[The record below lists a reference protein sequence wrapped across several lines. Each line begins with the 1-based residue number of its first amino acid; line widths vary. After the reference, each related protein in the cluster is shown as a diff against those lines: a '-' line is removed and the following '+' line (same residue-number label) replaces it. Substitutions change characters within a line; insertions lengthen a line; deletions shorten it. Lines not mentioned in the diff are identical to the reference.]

1 MAEKHTSSSPT
12 TYKMGELFCGP
23 GGIALGAH
31 NAADKVPGIKVEHTW
46 ANDYDPTTA
55 DTYRENTPGASEETV
70 YVGDVRELDT
80 DALPPIDGF
89 AFGFPCNDFSL
100 VGKQKGLDGT
110 YGPLYTYGIN
120 VLRSHKPEWFVAEN
134 VGGLSGANAGLAFP
148 YILREMQRA
157 GYTIVAHK
165 YRFEEYGLPQA
176 RHRIIIVGL
185 RDDITAK
192 GVEFKVPAPTTP
204 EPSMM
209 RTAKQALTEPPI
221 PEWATNNEPTRQSEI
236 VKQRLAYIKP
246 GENAFNATDMP
257 EELRLNVRGAK
268 LSQIYKRLDPNKP
281 AYTVTGSGG
290 GGTHIYH
297 WEEPRALTNRERAR
311 LQTFPDWYKFIG
323 SKENVRRQ
331 IGMAVPPDGA
341 QVIFEALFKT
351 LEGIPYDNIEGDH
364 YESIEPNIDIEKR
377 IYKLEEKELEEKE
390 NTLF

>member
-1 MAEKHTSSSPT
+1 MTKKHTSSPPT

-31 NAADKVPGIKVEHTW
+31 NAADEIPGIEIEHAW

-80 DALPPIDGF
+80 DTLPPIDGF

-100 VGKQKGLDGT
+100 VGKQKGLEGK
-110 YGPLYTYGIN
+110 YGPLYTYGIH
-120 VLRSHKPEWFVAEN
+120 VLKSHKPEWFVAEN
-134 VGGLSGANAGLAFP
+134 VGGLSGANEGLAFP

-157 GYTIVAHK
+157 GYTVVAHK

-185 RDDITAK
+185 RDDIAAK
-192 GVEFKVPAPTTP
+192 GVAFKVPAPTTP

-209 RTAKQALTEPPI
+209 RTAKQAITEPPI
-221 PEWATNNEPTRQSEI
+221 PEWATNNEPTRQSEV

-341 QVIFEALFKT
+341 QVVFEALFKT
-351 LEGIPYDNIEGDH
+351 LEGIS
-364 YESIEPNIDIEKR
+364 YESIEPNIDVEKR
-377 IYKLEEKELEEKE
+377 IQAMEDKLETEKER
-390 NTLF
+390 TLF

>member
-1 MAEKHTSSSPT
+1 MTKKHTSSPPT

-31 NAADKVPGIKVEHTW
+31 NVADEIPGIKIEHAW

-110 YGPLYTYGIN
+110 YGPLYSYGIN
-120 VLRSHKPEWFVAEN
+120 VLKSHKPEWFVAEN
-134 VGGLSGANAGLAFP
+134 VSGLSGANEGLAFP

-185 RDDITAK
+185 RNDVAAK
-192 GVEFKVPAPTTP
+192 GVAFKVPAPTTP

-209 RTAKQALTEPPI
+209 RTAKQAITEPPI
-221 PEWATNNEPTRQSEI
+221 PEWATNNEPTRQSEV

-341 QVIFEALFKT
+341 QVVFEALFKT
-351 LEGIPYDNIEGDH
+351 LEGIS
-364 YESIEPNIDIEKR
+364 YESIEPNIDVEKR
-377 IYKLEEKELEEKE
+377 IQVMEDKLEAEKES
-390 NTLF
+390 TLF

>member
-1 MAEKHTSSSPT
+1 
-12 TYKMGELFCGP
+12 MGELFCGP

-31 NAADKVPGIKVEHTW
+31 NAADEIPGIKIEHAW

-110 YGPLYTYGIN
+110 YGPLYSYGIN
-120 VLRSHKPEWFVAEN
+120 VLKSHKPEWFVAEN
-134 VGGLSGANAGLAFP
+134 VGGLSGANEGLAFP

-185 RDDITAK
+185 RNDVAAK
-192 GVEFKVPAPTTP
+192 GVAFKVPAPTTP

-209 RTAKQALTEPPI
+209 RTAKQAITEPPI
-221 PEWATNNEPTRQSEI
+221 PEWATNNDPTRQSEV

-341 QVIFEALFKT
+341 QVVFEALFKT
-351 LEGIPYDNIEGDH
+351 LEGIS
-364 YESIEPNIDIEKR
+364 YESIEPNIDVEKR
-377 IYKLEEKELEEKE
+377 IQVMEDKLEAEKES
-390 NTLF
+390 TLF

>member
-1 MAEKHTSSSPT
+1 MTEKHTSSPPT

-31 NAADKVPGIKVEHTW
+31 NAADEIPGIKIEHAW

-80 DALPPIDGF
+80 DTLPPIDGF

-110 YGPLYTYGIN
+110 YGPLYSYGIN
-120 VLRSHKPEWFVAEN
+120 VLKSHKPEWFVAEN
-134 VGGLSGANAGLAFP
+134 VGGLSGANEGLAFP

-157 GYTIVAHK
+157 GYTVVAHK

-185 RDDITAK
+185 RNDVAAK
-192 GVEFKVPAPTTP
+192 GVAFKVPAPTTP

-209 RTAKQALTEPPI
+209 RTAKQAITEPPI
-221 PEWATNNEPTRQSEI
+221 PEWATNNEPTRQSEV

-341 QVIFEALFKT
+341 QVVFEALFKT
-351 LEGIPYDNIEGDH
+351 LEGIPY
-364 YESIEPNIDIEKR
+364 ESIEPNIDVEKR
-377 IYKLEEKELEEKE
+377 IQAMEDKLAAEKES
-390 NTLF
+390 TLF

>member
-31 NAADKVPGIKVEHTW
+31 NAADKVPGIKVEHAW

-110 YGPLYTYGIN
+110 YGPLYSYGIN
-120 VLRSHKPEWFVAEN
+120 VLKSHKPEWFVAEN
-134 VGGLSGANAGLAFP
+134 VGGLSGANEGLAFP

-157 GYTIVAHK
+157 GYTVVAHK

-185 RDDITAK
+185 RDDIAAK
-192 GVEFKVPAPTTP
+192 GVAFKVPAPTTP

-221 PEWATNNEPTRQSEI
+221 PEWATSNELTRQSEV

-341 QVIFEALFKT
+341 QVVFEALFKT
-351 LEGIPYDNIEGDH
+351 LEGIPY
-364 YESIEPNIDIEKR
+364 ESIEPNIDVEKR
-377 IYKLEEKELEEKE
+377 IQSMEDKLEAEKE

>member
-31 NAADKVPGIKVEHTW
+31 NAADKVPGIKVEHAW

-110 YGPLYTYGIN
+110 YGPLYSYGIN
-120 VLRSHKPEWFVAEN
+120 VLKSHKPEWFVAEN
-134 VGGLSGANAGLAFP
+134 VGGLSGANEGLAFP

-157 GYTIVAHK
+157 GYTVIAHK

-185 RDDITAK
+185 RNDIAAK

-209 RTAKQALTEPPI
+209 RTAKQALTDPPI
-221 PEWATNNEPTRQSEI
+221 PEWATSNELTRQSEV

-341 QVIFEALFKT
+341 QVVFEALFKT
-351 LEGIPYDNIEGDH
+351 LEGISYQ
-364 YESIEPNIDIEKR
+364 SIEPNIDVEKR
-377 IYKLEEKELEEKE
+377 IQAMEDKLEANKED
-390 NTLF
+390 TLF

>member
-1 MAEKHTSSSPT
+1 MTKKHTLSPPT

-31 NAADKVPGIKVEHTW
+31 NAADEIPGIKIEHAW

-110 YGPLYTYGIN
+110 YGPLYSYGIN
-120 VLRSHKPEWFVAEN
+120 VLKSHKPEWFVAEN
-134 VGGLSGANAGLAFP
+134 VGGLSGANEGLAFP

-185 RDDITAK
+185 RNDIATK
-192 GVEFKVPAPTTP
+192 GVAFKVPAPTTP

-209 RTAKQALTEPPI
+209 RTAKQAITEPPI
-221 PEWATNNEPTRQSEI
+221 PEWATNNEPTRQSEV

-341 QVIFEALFKT
+341 QVVFEALFKT
-351 LEGIPYDNIEGDH
+351 LKGIS
-364 YESIEPNIDIEKR
+364 YESIEPNIDVEKR
-377 IYKLEEKELEEKE
+377 IQAMEDKLAAEKES
-390 NTLF
+390 TLF

>member
-31 NAADKVPGIKVEHTW
+31 NAADKVPGIKVEHAW

-110 YGPLYTYGIN
+110 YGPLYSYGIN
-120 VLRSHKPEWFVAEN
+120 VLKSHKPEWFVAEN
-134 VGGLSGANAGLAFP
+134 VGGLSGANEGLAFP

-157 GYTIVAHK
+157 GYTVVAHK

-185 RDDITAK
+185 RDDIAAK
-192 GVEFKVPAPTTP
+192 GVAFKVPAPTTP

-221 PEWATNNEPTRQSEI
+221 PEWATSNELTRQSEV

-311 LQTFPDWYKFIG
+311 LQTFPDWYKFLG

-341 QVIFEALFKT
+341 QVVFEALFKT
-351 LEGIPYDNIEGDH
+351 LEGIPY
-364 YESIEPNIDIEKR
+364 ESIEPNIDVAKR
-377 IYKLEEKELEEKE
+377 IQAMEDKLEAEKED
-390 NTLF
+390 TLF

>member
-31 NAADKVPGIKVEHTW
+31 NAADKVPGFKVEHAW

-55 DTYRENTPGASEETV
+55 DTYRENTPGATEETV

-120 VLRSHKPEWFVAEN
+120 VLKSHQPEWFVAEN
-134 VGGLSGANAGLAFP
+134 VGGLSGANEGLAFP

-157 GYTIVAHK
+157 GYAVVAHK

-185 RDDITAK
+185 RDDIAAK
-192 GVEFKVPAPTTP
+192 GVAFKVPAPTTP

-209 RTAKQALTEPPI
+209 RTAKQAITEPPI
-221 PEWATNNEPTRQSEI
+221 PEWATNNEPTRQSEV

-341 QVIFEALFKT
+341 QVVFEALFKT
-351 LEGIPYDNIEGDH
+351 LEGIPY
-364 YESIEPNIDIEKR
+364 ESIEPNIDVEKR
-377 IYKLEEKELEEKE
+377 IQVMEDKLEAEKES
-390 NTLF
+390 TLF

>member
-1 MAEKHTSSSPT
+1 MTEKHTSSPPT
-12 TYKMGELFCGP
+12 IYKMGELFCGP
-23 GGIALGAH
+23 GGIALGTH
-31 NAADKVPGIKVEHTW
+31 NAADKVPGIKIEHAW

-110 YGPLYTYGIN
+110 YGPLYSYGIN
-120 VLRSHKPEWFVAEN
+120 VLKSHKPEWFVAEN
-134 VGGLSGANAGLAFP
+134 VGGLSGANEGLAFP

-185 RDDITAK
+185 RNDIATK
-192 GVEFKVPAPTTP
+192 GVAFKVPAPTTP

-209 RTAKQALTEPPI
+209 RTAKQAITEPPI
-221 PEWATNNEPTRQSEI
+221 PEWATNNEPTRQSEV

-341 QVIFEALFKT
+341 QVVFEALFKT
-351 LEGIPYDNIEGDH
+351 LKGIS
-364 YESIEPNIDIEKR
+364 YESIEPNIDVEKR
-377 IYKLEEKELEEKE
+377 IQAMEDKLAAEKES
-390 NTLF
+390 TLF

>member
-1 MAEKHTSSSPT
+1 MTKKHTSSPPT

-31 NAADKVPGIKVEHTW
+31 NAADEIPGIKIEHAW

-110 YGPLYTYGIN
+110 YGPLYSYGIN
-120 VLRSHKPEWFVAEN
+120 VLKSHKPEWFVAEN
-134 VGGLSGANAGLAFP
+134 VGGLSGANEGLAFP

-157 GYTIVAHK
+157 GYTVVAHK

-185 RDDITAK
+185 RNDVAAK
-192 GVEFKVPAPTTP
+192 GVAFKVPAPTTP

-209 RTAKQALTEPPI
+209 RTAKQAITEPPI
-221 PEWATNNEPTRQSEI
+221 PEWATNNEPTRQSEV

-341 QVIFEALFKT
+341 QVVFEALFKT
-351 LEGIPYDNIEGDH
+351 LEGIS
-364 YESIEPNIDIEKR
+364 YESIEPNIDVEKR
-377 IYKLEEKELEEKE
+377 IQMMEDKLEAEKES
-390 NTLF
+390 TLF

>member
-1 MAEKHTSSSPT
+1 
-12 TYKMGELFCGP
+12 
-23 GGIALGAH
+23 
-31 NAADKVPGIKVEHTW
+31 
-46 ANDYDPTTA
+46 
-55 DTYRENTPGASEETV
+55 
-70 YVGDVRELDT
+70 
-80 DALPPIDGF
+80 
-89 AFGFPCNDFSL
+89 
-100 VGKQKGLDGT
+100 
-110 YGPLYTYGIN
+110 
-120 VLRSHKPEWFVAEN
+120 
-134 VGGLSGANAGLAFP
+134 
-148 YILREMQRA
+148 
-157 GYTIVAHK
+157 
-165 YRFEEYGLPQA
+165 
-176 RHRIIIVGL
+176 
-185 RDDITAK
+185 
-192 GVEFKVPAPTTP
+192 
-204 EPSMM
+204 MM

-221 PEWATNNEPTRQSEI
+221 PEWATNNELTRQSEV

-351 LEGIPYDNIEGDH
+351 LEGIS
-364 YESIEPNIDIEKR
+364 YESIEPNIDVDKR
-377 IYKLEEKELEEKE
+377 IRELEEKE
-390 NTLF
+390 GTLF

>member
-1 MAEKHTSSSPT
+1 MTKKHTSSPPT

-31 NAADKVPGIKVEHTW
+31 NAADEIPGIKFEHAW

-110 YGPLYTYGIN
+110 YGPLYSYGIN
-120 VLRSHKPEWFVAEN
+120 VLKSHKPEWFVAEN
-134 VGGLSGANAGLAFP
+134 VGGLSGANEGLAFP

-185 RDDITAK
+185 RNDVAAK
-192 GVEFKVPAPTTP
+192 GVAFKVPAPTTP

-209 RTAKQALTEPPI
+209 RTAKQAITEPPI
-221 PEWATNNEPTRQSEI
+221 PEWATNNEPTRQSEV

-341 QVIFEALFKT
+341 QVVFEALFKT
-351 LEGIPYDNIEGDH
+351 LEGIS
-364 YESIEPNIDIEKR
+364 YESIEPNIDVEKR
-377 IYKLEEKELEEKE
+377 IQVMEDKLEVEKES
-390 NTLF
+390 TLF

>member
-1 MAEKHTSSSPT
+1 MTEKHSSHSPT
-12 TYKMGELFCGP
+12 IYRMGELFCGP
-23 GGIALGAH
+23 GGIALGTH
-31 NAADKVPGIKVEHTW
+31 NAADKVPGIKIEHAW

-110 YGPLYTYGIN
+110 YGPLYSYGIN
-120 VLRSHKPEWFVAEN
+120 VLKSHKPEWFVAEN
-134 VGGLSGANAGLAFP
+134 VGGLSGANEGLAFP

-157 GYTIVAHK
+157 GYTVVAHK

-185 RDDITAK
+185 RNDIATK
-192 GVEFKVPAPTTP
+192 GVAFKVPAPTTP

-209 RTAKQALTEPPI
+209 RTAKQAITEPPI
-221 PEWATNNEPTRQSEI
+221 PEWATNNEPTRQSEV

-341 QVIFEALFKT
+341 QVVFEALFKT
-351 LEGIPYDNIEGDH
+351 LEGIS
-364 YESIEPNIDIEKR
+364 YESIEPNIDVEKR
-377 IYKLEEKELEEKE
+377 IQMMEDKLEAEKES
-390 NTLF
+390 TLF

>member
-1 MAEKHTSSSPT
+1 MTEKHTSSPPT
-12 TYKMGELFCGP
+12 IYKMGELFCGP

-31 NAADKVPGIKVEHTW
+31 NAADEIPGIKIEHAW

-110 YGPLYTYGIN
+110 YGPLYSYGIN
-120 VLRSHKPEWFVAEN
+120 VLKSHKPEWFVAEN
-134 VGGLSGANAGLAFP
+134 VGGLSGANEGLAFP

-157 GYTIVAHK
+157 GYTVVAHK

-185 RDDITAK
+185 RDDIAAK
-192 GVEFKVPAPTTP
+192 GVAFKVPAPTTP

-209 RTAKQALTEPPI
+209 RTSKQAITEPPI
-221 PEWATNNEPTRQSEI
+221 PEWATNNEPTRQSEV

-331 IGMAVPPDGA
+331 IGMAVPPNGA
-341 QVIFEALFKT
+341 QVVFEALFKT
-351 LEGIPYDNIEGDH
+351 LEGIS
-364 YESIEPNIDIEKR
+364 YESIEPNIDVEKR
-377 IYKLEEKELEEKE
+377 IQVMEDKLEAEKES
-390 NTLF
+390 TLF

>member
-31 NAADKVPGIKVEHTW
+31 NAADKVPGIKVEHAW

-110 YGPLYTYGIN
+110 YGPLYSYGIN
-120 VLRSHKPEWFVAEN
+120 VLKSHKPEWFVAEN
-134 VGGLSGANAGLAFP
+134 VGGLSGANEGLAFP

-157 GYTIVAHK
+157 GYTVVAHK

-185 RDDITAK
+185 RNDIAAK
-192 GVEFKVPAPTTP
+192 GVVFKVPAPTTP

-221 PEWATNNEPTRQSEI
+221 PEWATSNELTCQSEV

-341 QVIFEALFKT
+341 QVVFEALFKT
-351 LEGIPYDNIEGDH
+351 LEGIPY
-364 YESIEPNIDIEKR
+364 ESIEPNIDVAKR
-377 IYKLEEKELEEKE
+377 IQAMEDKLEVEKED
-390 NTLF
+390 TLF

>member
-1 MAEKHTSSSPT
+1 
-12 TYKMGELFCGP
+12 MGELFCGP

-31 NAADKVPGIKVEHTW
+31 NAADKVPGVKVEHAW

-323 SKENVRRQ
+323 NKENVRRQ

-377 IYKLEEKELEEKE
+377 IYELEEKELKQKE

>member
-31 NAADKVPGIKVEHTW
+31 NAADKIPGTKVEHAW

-120 VLRSHKPEWFVAEN
+120 VLKSHKPEWFVAEN
-134 VGGLSGANAGLAFP
+134 VGGLSGANEGLAFP

-157 GYTIVAHK
+157 GYTVVAHK

-185 RDDITAK
+185 RDDIAAK
-192 GVEFKVPAPTTP
+192 GVAFKVPAPTTP

-209 RTAKQALTEPPI
+209 RTAKQAITEPPI
-221 PEWATNNEPTRQSEI
+221 PEWATNNEPTRQSEV

-341 QVIFEALFKT
+341 QVVFEALFKT
-351 LEGIPYDNIEGDH
+351 LEGIS
-364 YESIEPNIDIEKR
+364 YESIEPNIDVEKR
-377 IYKLEEKELEEKE
+377 IQAMEDKLETEKE

>member
-1 MAEKHTSSSPT
+1 MTKKHTSSPPT

-31 NAADKVPGIKVEHTW
+31 NAADEIPGIKIEHAW

-55 DTYRENTPGASEETV
+55 DTYRENTPGASEATV

-110 YGPLYTYGIN
+110 YGPLYSYGIN
-120 VLRSHKPEWFVAEN
+120 VLKSHKPEWFVAEN
-134 VGGLSGANAGLAFP
+134 VGGLSGANEGLAFP

-157 GYTIVAHK
+157 GYTVVAHK

-185 RDDITAK
+185 RDDIAAK
-192 GVEFKVPAPTTP
+192 GVAFKVPAPTTP
-204 EPSMM
+204 EPSVM
-209 RTAKQALTEPPI
+209 RTAKQAITEPPI
-221 PEWATNNEPTRQSEI
+221 PEWATNNEPTRQSEV
-236 VKQRLAYIKP
+236 VKQRLAHIKP

-341 QVIFEALFKT
+341 QVVFEALFKT
-351 LEGIPYDNIEGDH
+351 LEGIS
-364 YESIEPNIDIEKR
+364 YESIEPNIDVEKR
-377 IYKLEEKELEEKE
+377 IQVMEDKLEAEKES
-390 NTLF
+390 TLF

>member
-1 MAEKHTSSSPT
+1 MAEKHTSPK
-12 TYKMGELFCGP
+12 TYRMGELFCGP

-31 NAADKVPGIKVEHTW
+31 NAADKVPGVKVEHAW

-176 RHRIIIVGL
+176 RHRIIIVGV

>member
-1 MAEKHTSSSPT
+1 MAEKHTSPK
-12 TYKMGELFCGP
+12 TYRLGELFCGP

-31 NAADKVPGIKVEHTW
+31 NAADKVPGVKVEHAW

-80 DALPPIDGF
+80 DALPPINGF

-110 YGPLYTYGIN
+110 YGPLYSYGIN
-120 VLRSHKPEWFVAEN
+120 VLKSHKPEWFVAEN
-134 VGGLSGANAGLAFP
+134 VGGLSGANEGLAFP

-157 GYTIVAHK
+157 GYTVVAHK

-185 RDDITAK
+185 RDDIAAK
-192 GVEFKVPAPTTP
+192 GVAFKVPAPTTP

-209 RTAKQALTEPPI
+209 RTSKQAITEPPI
-221 PEWATNNEPTRQSEI
+221 PEWATNNEPTRQSEV

-341 QVIFEALFKT
+341 QVVFEALFKT
-351 LEGIPYDNIEGDH
+351 LEGIS
-364 YESIEPNIDIEKR
+364 YESIEPNIDVEKR
-377 IYKLEEKELEEKE
+377 IQVMEDKLEAEKES
-390 NTLF
+390 TLF

>member
-1 MAEKHTSSSPT
+1 
-12 TYKMGELFCGP
+12 MGELFCGP

-31 NAADKVPGIKVEHTW
+31 NAADKVPGVKVEHAW

>member
-1 MAEKHTSSSPT
+1 MAEKHTSPK
-12 TYKMGELFCGP
+12 TYRMGELFCGP

-31 NAADKVPGIKVEHTW
+31 NAADKVPGVKVEHAW

-221 PEWATNNEPTRQSEI
+221 PEWATNNEPTRQSEV

-341 QVIFEALFKT
+341 QVVFEALFKT
-351 LEGIPYDNIEGDH
+351 LEGIS
-364 YESIEPNIDIEKR
+364 YESIEPNIDVEKR
-377 IYKLEEKELEEKE
+377 IQAMEDKLEADKED
-390 NTLF
+390 TLF

>member
-1 MAEKHTSSSPT
+1 MTKKHTSSPPT

-31 NAADKVPGIKVEHTW
+31 NAADEIPGIKIEHAW

-110 YGPLYTYGIN
+110 YGPLYSYGIN
-120 VLRSHKPEWFVAEN
+120 VLKSHKPEWFVAEN
-134 VGGLSGANAGLAFP
+134 VGGLSGANEGLAFP

-185 RDDITAK
+185 RNDVAAK
-192 GVEFKVPAPTTP
+192 GVAFKVPAPTTP

-209 RTAKQALTEPPI
+209 RTAKQAITEPPI
-221 PEWATNNEPTRQSEI
+221 PEWATNNEPTRQSEV

-281 AYTVTGSGG
+281 AYTVTGSVAAERTSTTGKS
-290 GGTHIYH
+290 
-297 WEEPRALTNRERAR
+297 PAPSLTASAHVCRRSLTGISSSVARRTSVAR
-311 LQTFPDWYKFIG
+311 LAWRFPRTVHRSFLRLSSRLLKVFPT
-323 SKENVRRQ
+323 KALNQ
-331 IGMAVPPDGA
+331 ILM
-341 QVIFEALFKT
+341 
-351 LEGIPYDNIEGDH
+351 
-364 YESIEPNIDIEKR
+364 
-377 IYKLEEKELEEKE
+377 
-390 NTLF
+390 

>member
-1 MAEKHTSSSPT
+1 MTEKHSSHSPT
-12 TYKMGELFCGP
+12 IYRMGELFCGP

-31 NAADKVPGIKVEHTW
+31 NAADKVPGIKIEHAW
-46 ANDYDPTTA
+46 ANDYDPMTA

-80 DALPPIDGF
+80 DALSPIDGF

-110 YGPLYTYGIN
+110 YGPLYSYGIN
-120 VLRSHKPEWFVAEN
+120 VLKSHKPEWFVAEN
-134 VGGLSGANAGLAFP
+134 VGGLSGANEGLAFP

-157 GYTIVAHK
+157 GYTVVAHK

-176 RHRIIIVGL
+176 RHRIIIVGM
-185 RDDITAK
+185 RDDIAAK
-192 GVEFKVPAPTTP
+192 GVAFKVPAPTTP

-221 PEWATNNEPTRQSEI
+221 PEWATSNELTRQSEV

-341 QVIFEALFKT
+341 QVVFEALFKT
-351 LEGIPYDNIEGDH
+351 LEGIPY
-364 YESIEPNIDIEKR
+364 ESIEPNIDVEKR
-377 IYKLEEKELEEKE
+377 IQAMEDKLEAEKQT
-390 NTLF
+390 TLF

>member
-1 MAEKHTSSSPT
+1 MAEKHMSSPPT
-12 TYKMGELFCGP
+12 IYKMGELFCGP

-31 NAADKVPGIKVEHTW
+31 NAADKVPGVKVEHAW

-110 YGPLYTYGIN
+110 YGPLYSYGIN
-120 VLRSHKPEWFVAEN
+120 VLKSHKPEWFVAEN
-134 VGGLSGANAGLAFP
+134 VGGLSGANEGLAFP

-157 GYTIVAHK
+157 GYTVVAHK

-185 RDDITAK
+185 RNDIAAK
-192 GVEFKVPAPTTP
+192 GTEFKVPAPTTL
-204 EPSMM
+204 EPSKM
-209 RTAKQALTEPPI
+209 RTSKQAITEPPI
-221 PEWATNNEPTRQSEI
+221 PEWATNNEPTRQSEV

-341 QVIFEALFKT
+341 QVVFEALFKT
-351 LEGIPYDNIEGDH
+351 LEGIPY
-364 YESIEPNIDIEKR
+364 ESIEPNIDVEKR
-377 IYKLEEKELEEKE
+377 IQAMEDKLEAEKES
-390 NTLF
+390 TLF

>member
-31 NAADKVPGIKVEHTW
+31 NAADKVPGIKVEHAW

-110 YGPLYTYGIN
+110 YGPLYSYGIN
-120 VLRSHKPEWFVAEN
+120 VLKSHKPEWFVAEN
-134 VGGLSGANAGLAFP
+134 VGGLSGANEGLAFP

-157 GYTIVAHK
+157 GYTVVAHK

-185 RDDITAK
+185 RDDIAAK
-192 GVEFKVPAPTTP
+192 GVAFKVPAPITP

-209 RTAKQALTEPPI
+209 RTAKQAITEPPI
-221 PEWATNNEPTRQSEI
+221 PEWVTNNEPTRQSEV

-341 QVIFEALFKT
+341 QVVFEALFKT
-351 LEGIPYDNIEGDH
+351 LEGIPY
-364 YESIEPNIDIEKR
+364 ESIEPNIDVEKR
-377 IYKLEEKELEEKE
+377 IQVMEDKLEAEKES
-390 NTLF
+390 TLF

>member
-31 NAADKVPGIKVEHTW
+31 NAADEIPGIKIEHAW

-110 YGPLYTYGIN
+110 YGPLYSYGIN
-120 VLRSHKPEWFVAEN
+120 VLKSHKPEWFVAEN
-134 VGGLSGANAGLAFP
+134 VGGLSGANEGLAFP

-157 GYTIVAHK
+157 GYTVVAHK

-185 RDDITAK
+185 RDDIAAK
-192 GVEFKVPAPTTP
+192 GVAFKVPAPTTP

-221 PEWATNNEPTRQSEI
+221 PEWATSNELTRQSEV

-341 QVIFEALFKT
+341 QVVFEALFKT
-351 LEGIPYDNIEGDH
+351 LEGIPY
-364 YESIEPNIDIEKR
+364 ESIEPNIDVEKR
-377 IYKLEEKELEEKE
+377 IQAMEDKLEAEKES
-390 NTLF
+390 TLF

>member
-1 MAEKHTSSSPT
+1 
-12 TYKMGELFCGP
+12 Y
-23 GGIALGAH
+23 
-31 NAADKVPGIKVEHTW
+31 
-46 ANDYDPTTA
+46 
-55 DTYRENTPGASEETV
+55 TV
-70 YVGDVRELDT
+70 
-80 DALPPIDGF
+80 
-89 AFGFPCNDFSL
+89 
-100 VGKQKGLDGT
+100 
-110 YGPLYTYGIN
+110 
-120 VLRSHKPEWFVAEN
+120 
-134 VGGLSGANAGLAFP
+134 
-148 YILREMQRA
+148 
-157 GYTIVAHK
+157 VAHK

-185 RDDITAK
+185 RNDIAAK
-192 GVEFKVPAPTTP
+192 GAEFKVPAPTTL
-204 EPSMM
+204 EPSKM
-209 RTAKQALTEPPI
+209 RTSKQAITEPPI
-221 PEWATNNEPTRQSEI
+221 PEWATNNEPTRQSEV

>member
-1 MAEKHTSSSPT
+1 MAEKHTSPK
-12 TYKMGELFCGP
+12 TYRMGELFCGP

-31 NAADKVPGIKVEHTW
+31 NAADKVPGVKVEHAW

>member
-1 MAEKHTSSSPT
+1 MTEKHSSHSPT
-12 TYKMGELFCGP
+12 IYRMGELFCGP

-31 NAADKVPGIKVEHTW
+31 NAADKLPGIKIEHAW

-110 YGPLYTYGIN
+110 YGPLYSYGIN
-120 VLRSHKPEWFVAEN
+120 VLKSHKPEWFVAEN
-134 VGGLSGANAGLAFP
+134 VGGLSGANEGLAFP

-157 GYTIVAHK
+157 GYTVVAHK

-185 RDDITAK
+185 RDDIAAK
-192 GVEFKVPAPTTP
+192 GVAFKVPAPTTP

-221 PEWATNNEPTRQSEI
+221 PEWATSNELTRQSEV

-341 QVIFEALFKT
+341 QVVFEALFKT
-351 LEGIPYDNIEGDH
+351 LEGISYK
-364 YESIEPNIDIEKR
+364 SIEPNIDVEKR
-377 IYKLEEKELEEKE
+377 IQVMEDKLEAEKQT
-390 NTLF
+390 TLF

>member
-31 NAADKVPGIKVEHTW
+31 NAADKVPGIKVEHAW

-100 VGKQKGLDGT
+100 VGKQKGIFGK

-134 VGGLSGANAGLAFP
+134 VGGLSGANEGLAFP
-148 YILREMQRA
+148 FILSEMQRA
-157 GYTIVAHK
+157 GYTVVAHK

-185 RDDITAK
+185 RDDIAAK
-192 GVEFKVPAPTTP
+192 GVAFKVPAPTTP

-221 PEWATNNEPTRQSEI
+221 PEWATSNELTRQSEV

-341 QVIFEALFKT
+341 QVVFEALFKT
-351 LEGIPYDNIEGDH
+351 LEGIS
-364 YESIEPNIDIEKR
+364 YESIEPNIDVEKR
-377 IYKLEEKELEEKE
+377 IQAMEDKLEANKED
-390 NTLF
+390 TLF

>member
-31 NAADKVPGIKVEHTW
+31 NAADKVPGIKVEHAW

-110 YGPLYTYGIN
+110 YGPLYSYGIN
-120 VLRSHKPEWFVAEN
+120 VLKSHKPEWFVAEN
-134 VGGLSGANAGLAFP
+134 VGGLSGANEGLAFP

-157 GYTIVAHK
+157 GYTVVAHK

-185 RDDITAK
+185 RDDIAAK
-192 GVEFKVPAPTTP
+192 GVAFKVPAPTTP

-377 IYKLEEKELEEKE
+377 IYKLEEKE

>member
-1 MAEKHTSSSPT
+1 MTEKHSSHSPT
-12 TYKMGELFCGP
+12 IYRMGELFCGP

-31 NAADKVPGIKVEHTW
+31 NAADKHPGIKIEHAW

-110 YGPLYTYGIN
+110 YGPLYSYGIN
-120 VLRSHKPEWFVAEN
+120 VLKSHKPEWFVAEN
-134 VGGLSGANAGLAFP
+134 VGGLSGANEGLAFP
-148 YILREMQRA
+148 YILREMQRT
-157 GYTIVAHK
+157 GYTVVAHK

-185 RDDITAK
+185 RDDIAAK
-192 GVEFKVPAPTTP
+192 GVAFKVPAPTTP

-209 RTAKQALTEPPI
+209 RTAKQAITEPPI
-221 PEWATNNEPTRQSEI
+221 PEWATNNEPTRQSEV

-341 QVIFEALFKT
+341 QVVFEALFKT
-351 LEGIPYDNIEGDH
+351 LEGIS
-364 YESIEPNIDIEKR
+364 YESIEPNIDVEKR
-377 IYKLEEKELEEKE
+377 IQAMEDKLEAEKQT
-390 NTLF
+390 TLF